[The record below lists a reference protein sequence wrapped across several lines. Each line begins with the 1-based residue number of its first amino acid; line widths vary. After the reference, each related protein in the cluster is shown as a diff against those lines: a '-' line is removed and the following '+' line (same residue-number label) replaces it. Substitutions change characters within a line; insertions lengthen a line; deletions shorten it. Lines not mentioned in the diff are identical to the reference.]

1 MLTDGGWVKRSLDV
15 YNTDTFIFYTA
26 FFTDL
31 FTTLIL
37 LYRMSKMEQ
46 TFTDA
51 SLF

>member
-1 MLTDGGWVKRSLDV
+1 MKRSLDV